1 MVLPHEGRVI
11 VVGRIGTDL
20 RADEFRLDEMPRHRL
35 QRLAVLL
42 VHGEEEQREHE
53 DDHPHDGEAG
63 VAGAFHQEERR
74 DADERRRAEADELPL
89 RQPKEHLGL
98 YPRQVAGDGNIRCHD
113 DLLSRSMGVQYAS
126 GKAPGLEQGEH
137 QQDRVPH
144 HAPEGA
150 DYIRSERDGL
160 YQHSVDAD
168 TDDDEEALETQGEQR
183 TEVVL
188 PGLALFP
195 VAEGGQRDG
204 REARHQI
211 HLYHTAVD
219 DDEDHDG
226 EYPEGELYHE
236 AHQVDA
242 QKRTHAVG
250 LQRGLHRGD
259 GPIADRCG
267 RADDAPAPGDHVLA
281 DIKDRH
287 HDIEAVGDERDGHEG
302 LEYPLE
308 DDPGLEIC

>member
-1 MVLPHEGRVI
+1 MGSAFPRPLFRVLNNGLYLLFHLVLPHEGRVI
-11 VVGRIGTDL
+11 VVGRIGADL
-20 RADEFRLDEMPRHRL
+20 GADELRLDEVPRHRL
-35 QRLAVLL
+35 QRLPVLL
-42 VHGEEEQREHE
+42 IHGEEEQREHE
-53 DDHPHDGEAG
+53 TDHPHDGEAG
-63 VAGAFHQEERR
+63 VAGTLHQEECRY
-74 DADERRRAEADELPL
+74 ADERRRPEADELPF

-113 DLLSRSMGVQYAS
+113 DLLSRSVGVQYAP

-137 QQDRVPH
+137 QKDGVPH

-168 TDDDEEALETQGEQR
+168 TDDDEEALEAQGEQGP
-183 TEVVL
+183 EVVL
-188 PGLALFP
+188 PGLALLP

-204 REARHQI
+204 REARHQVYLD
-211 HLYHTAVD
+211 HAPVD

-226 EYPEGELYHE
+226 EYPEGELDDE

-242 QKRTHAVG
+242 QERTHAVG

-259 GPIADRCG
+259 GRVADRRG
-267 RADDAPAPGDHVLA
+267 TAEKRT
-281 DIKDRH
+281 
-287 HDIEAVGDERDGHEG
+287 
-302 LEYPLE
+302 
-308 DDPGLEIC
+308 